1 MRLFEFEDQDW
12 LPAAIREGM
21 TDYLRFILNTGNF
34 YEPVSP
40 LLLELLQA
48 TGSAKFIDLCSGG
61 GGTIEQVQE
70 NMQQKYAQKISFI
83 LTDIFP
89 NKPAYEFI
97 KHKAQG
103 SISYFPLPLNATNV
117 DITLTGTRTI
127 FSSFHHFDS
136 VQAKLV
142 LEDAVAAGEAI
153 GIFDGGDKN
162 IFFVMAILF
171 FHPVT
176 FFLLTPFFRPFKWSR
191 ILLTYLIPVIP
202 LCALWD
208 GIVSV
213 IRLYHPGQL
222 LQMAT
227 TIPNSNYTWRAGKVN
242 NKFGMRITYLVG
254 YPTKNAG
261 DL

>member
-1 MRLFEFEDQDW
+1 MKMRLFEFEDQDW

-21 TDYLRFILNTGNF
+21 TDYLRFILNSGNF

-40 LLLELLQA
+40 LLLELLQS
-48 TGSAKFIDLCSGG
+48 TGSANFIDLCSGG
-61 GGTIEQVQE
+61 GGTIEQVQK
-70 NMQQKYAQKISFI
+70 NMQQKYEQKISYI

-97 KHKAQG
+97 KEKSG
-103 SISYFPLPLNATNV
+103 GDINYFPFPLNAAKV
-117 DITLTGTRTI
+117 DATLKGTRTI

-136 VQAKLV
+136 VAAKLV
-142 LEDAVAAGEAI
+142 LEDAVAGGEGI

-162 IFFVMAILF
+162 IFFAMAILL
-171 FHPVT
+171 FHPVA

-191 ILLTYLIPVIP
+191 ILFTYIIPVIP

-213 IRLYHPGQL
+213 IRLYHPRQL
-222 LQMAT
+222 LQMAGS
-227 TIPNSNYTWRAGKVN
+227 IPNSNYTWRAGKVK
-242 NKFGMRITYLVG
+242 NKFGMHITYLIG
-254 YPTKNAG
+254 YPAKV
-261 DL
+261 